1 MIVGL
6 LSHRYKHSVPLPIW
20 YGLGC
25 LLMAIGCAMLLVPSA
40 IALYFVCGIC
50 GIAYGM
56 FWTLNP
62 TLAAEISGL
71 KNLGTNY
78 AFLRCERTLLAYW
91 LKILSFCVYVSY
103 VYVLDVL
110 IL

>member
-78 AFLRCERTLLAYW
+78 AFLR
-91 LKILSFCVYVSY
+91 
-103 VYVLDVL
+103 
-110 IL
+110 